1 MAKNWKKVAAL
12 AIVAAMA
19 VPTVA
24 ALAACKDDVVIKPGY
39 RTYTSVMPS
48 NWNELTYADNN
59 DTQILYQIVSS
70 FFEFD
75 YEFDESKGG
84 KFNEDGTINADA
96 IVSGGFTVNY
106 SAATKL
112 EDVTSTVDAKWGYTD
127 EQKATGG
134 YAWKITLR
142 EDLKW
147 DDGTPIDATDFVYTM
162 DQQLDPLFR
171 NMRAS
176 TYYQNIQIKG
186 ARDRVYS
193 GFTGW
198 MDARGSLK
206 TYTEDVDSDIVF
218 NISSSKENAEDYE
231 GATSYVRQFFETK
244 GYLTAESTAATA
256 AELLALNGMG
266 TSVDNILA
274 LQGKT
279 MAEIKADPTLKAE
292 WDVIIGAWQTEP
304 NEELDFFVNLYTY
317 PEFSFEDVGYYSP
330 SKYEL
335 VVCMDAP
342 IQLMKEDGSLS
353 YEAAYSFQSFPLVKK
368 DLYEKCKQEP
378 VSGSELWTTNYNTS
392 LETSASW
399 GPYKLTQFQS
409 GKSYTLERNDNWFG
423 YDLEDNKGQ
432 YAVDRIECEQIS
444 DINTAWMSFLSG
456 NLDSIGLD
464 VTHKE
469 DYRDS
474 KYTYFTPGTG
484 SFGMNLYAN
493 LDVLKESG
501 RNNGILAIRDFRKAI
516 SLSLDRDDYNATT
529 TTSHQTLLGLIGP
542 AYYYDV
548 ENGGVYRDT
557 VYAKEALLRVYGFTE
572 NEDGSW
578 TDGTETYADYEEAYE
593 AMNGYNPTLAKELV
607 ESAYKELT
615 ENAEEYGY
623 DDSKPIT
630 FVYGTATDNDSTRR
644 DFEYIKKTIET
655 MVQGTSLEGKINVT
669 FDASFGSN
677 WANDF
682 RAGAYEIASGTGFGG
697 GAFDPSGFL
706 QCYVDPEV
714 DLMYSTWWDTAN
726 EMLTFTMPEG
736 DYEGAGEEH
745 TMSILNWFCCLNG
758 IAESYEQ
765 PYTYNWGSGFIPE
778 EARLELTAKIEEVTL
793 EQYYTI
799 ACTSQYSAT
808 VTGAKWSYL
817 TDEYNIFMG
826 FGGYRYMTVN
836 YTDSEWTQ
844 YVTDHNGDL
853 SGEYK
858 KTN

>member
-1 MAKNWKKVAAL
+1 MAKQWKKVAACVL
-12 AIVAAMA
+12 VAAMA

-84 KFNEDGTINADA
+84 KYNADGTINVDA
-96 IVSGGFTVNY
+96 IVPGGFTVNY
-106 SAATKL
+106 SAATAL

-176 TYYQNIQIKG
+176 TYYNNIQVKG
-186 ARDRVYS
+186 ARNRAYS

-198 MDARGSLK
+198 TEARGSRI
-206 TYTEDVDSDIVF
+206 TYTEDLDPVLVF
-218 NISSSKENAEDYE
+218 TLGNSTENKEAYE
-231 GATSYVRQFFETK
+231 GATVNLRTVWGVPDSYTGADLAATMVAS
-244 GYLTAESTAATA
+244 GVAGVTAEQ
-256 AELLALNGMG
+256 
-266 TSVDNILA
+266 ILA
-274 LQGKT
+274 LEGKT
-279 MAEIKADPTLKAE
+279 LAEIKADAAMKAT
-292 WDVIIGAWQTEP
+292 WDAIIGWWQTEP
-304 NEELDFFVNLYTY
+304 NEELDFFVNEYTY

-335 VVCMDAP
+335 VVCMDSP
-342 IQLMKEDGSLS
+342 IQLKKEDGSLS

-368 DLYEKCKQEP
+368 DLYEECKQEP

-423 YDLEDNKGQ
+423 YALEDNKGQ
-432 YAVDRIECEQIS
+432 YEIDRIECEQIS

-474 KYTYFTPGTG
+474 KYTYFAPGTG

-493 LDVLKESG
+493 LDVLKENG

-516 SLSLDRDDYNATT
+516 SLSLDRDDYNATCYT
-529 TTSHQTLLGLIGP
+529 AHQTLLGLLGP

-578 TDGTETYADYEEAYE
+578 TDGTNTYTDYQEAYD
-593 AMNGYNPTLAKELV
+593 AMNGYNPTLAKEFV
-607 ESAYKELT
+607 ESAYAELT
-615 ENAEEYGY
+615 ANADYYGY
-623 DDSKPIT
+623 DASKSIT
-630 FVYGTATDNDSTRR
+630 IVFGTNTDNENTRR
-644 DFEYIKKTIET
+644 QYDYFVNMFNE
-655 MVQGTSLEGKINVT
+655 MVEGTPLEGKIELN
-669 FDASFGSN
+669 FDASFGDA
-677 WANDF
+677 WADDF
-682 RAGAYEIASGTGFGG
+682 KSGAYEIAAGTGFTG

-706 QCYVDPEV
+706 QCYLDP
-714 DLMYSTWWDTAN
+714 DAGLMYSVWWDTAN
-726 EMLTFTMPEG
+726 EQFTFTMPEG
-736 DYEGAGEEH
+736 DYAGAGEEL
-745 TMSILNWFCCLNG
+745 TMSVYNWYCCLNG
-758 IAESYEQ
+758 LAEAYSQ
-765 PYTYNWGSGFIPE
+765 PNTYNWGAGFIPE
-778 EARLELTAKIEEVTL
+778 EARLELTAALEELTL

-799 ACTSQYSAT
+799 ATTSEYNAE

-826 FGGYRYMTVN
+826 FGGYRYMIRN
-836 YTDSEWTQ
+836 YSDEEWVT
-844 YVTDHNGDL
+844 YVKDQGGDL
-853 SGEYK
+853 STEYK

>member
-1 MAKNWKKVAAL
+1 MAKQWKKVAACVL
-12 AIVAAMA
+12 VAAMA

-84 KFNEDGTINADA
+84 KFNADGTINADA
-96 IVSGGFTVNY
+96 IVKDSFTVNY
-106 SAATKL
+106 SAATAL

-127 EQKATGG
+127 AQKEMGG

-142 EDLKW
+142 EDLTW

-162 DQQLDPLFR
+162 QQQLDPTFK

-176 TYYQNIQIKG
+176 TYYNNIQIKN
-186 ARDRVYS
+186 ARNYVFSLDEMVYVN
-193 GFTGW
+193 F
-198 MDARGSLK
+198 A
-206 TYTEDVDSDIVF
+206 
-218 NISSSKENAEDYE
+218 
-231 GATSYVRQFFETK
+231 TK
-244 GYLTAESTAATA
+244 GYETYQEALDAGETLLFDVWSFYGAQGYVDADGNECPQYVSITDETVYDTPDAWTSGTAVDAFSGAVLFETYYGTPYMDDSLLMIYTKNDTYGLTY
-256 AELLALNGMG
+256 
-266 TSVDNILA
+266 D
-274 LQGKT
+274 Q
-279 MAEIKADPTLKAE
+279 
-292 WDVIIGAWQTEP
+292 
-304 NEELDFFVNLYTY
+304 
-317 PEFSFEDVGYYSP
+317 VGYYSP

-335 VVCMDAP
+335 VVCMDTP
-342 IQLMKEDGSLS
+342 IQLKKEDGSLS
-353 YEAAYSFQSFPLVKK
+353 YQAAYSFQSFPLVKK

-378 VSGSELWTTNYNTS
+378 VAGSTLWTTNYNTS

-432 YAVDRIECEQIS
+432 YEIDRIECEQIS
-444 DINTAWMSFLSG
+444 DVNTAWMSFLSG
-456 NLDSIGLD
+456 NLDSIALD
-464 VTHKE
+464 VTHKA

-474 KYTYFTPGTG
+474 KYTYFAPGTG

-493 LDVLKESG
+493 LDVLKENG
-501 RNNGILAIRDFRKAI
+501 RNNAILAIRDFRKAI
-516 SLSLDRDDYNATT
+516 SLSLDRDDYNATVYT
-529 TTSHQTLLGLIGP
+529 ADEALLGLLGP

-548 ENGGVYRDT
+548 ENKGVYRDT

-572 NEDGSW
+572 NADGSW
-578 TDGTETYADYEEAYE
+578 TDGTNTYSDYEEAYE

-630 FVYGTATDNDSTRR
+630 FVYGTASDNDSTRR
-644 DFEYIKKTIET
+644 NFDYIKKTIET

-669 FDASFGSN
+669 FDASFGSA
-677 WANDF
+677 WATDF
-682 RAGAYEIASGTGFGG
+682 RSGAYDIAAGTGFTG
-697 GAFDPSGFL
+697 GALDPSGFL
-706 QCYVDPEV
+706 QCYLDPEAG
-714 DLMYSTWWDTAN
+714 LMYSTWWDTAH
-726 EMLTFTMPEG
+726 EMLEFTMPEG
-736 DYEGAGEEH
+736 DYAEAGQTF
-745 TMSILNWFCCLNG
+745 TMSLFNWYCCLNG
-758 IAESYEQ
+758 MAEAYDQ
-765 PYTYNWGSGFIPE
+765 PNTYNWGAGFIPE
-778 EARLELTAKIEEVTL
+778 EARLELTAKLEEITL

-799 ACTSQYSAT
+799 ATTSEVNAT

-826 FGGYRYMTVN
+826 FGGYRYMTRN
-836 YTDSEWTQ
+836 YTDEEW
-844 YVTDHNGDL
+844 VNFVNENGGDL
-853 SGEYK
+853 STEYK